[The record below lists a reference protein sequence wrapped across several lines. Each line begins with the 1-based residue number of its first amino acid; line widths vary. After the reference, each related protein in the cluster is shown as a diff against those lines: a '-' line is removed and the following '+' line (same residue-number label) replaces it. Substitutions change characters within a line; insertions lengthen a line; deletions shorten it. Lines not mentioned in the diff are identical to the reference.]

1 MIILVVTVT
10 GLGVDA
16 RYDLT
21 SFNIKPHFDLSL
33 IPFLQSFDVPSGHAS
48 RFTHRWEFLF
58 FRCKMRPVEEELR
71 WGTGNCHPPRVV
83 ISGYSGCVSK
93 LRPWEIFTNFTTLSQ
108 TCIYTE
114 SPSPKSWHIHVNR
127 GQCHGLSLLD
137 LLLCE
142 FAKGCWITTTTLPY
156 IRIRSSHLDMN
167 LGCHGTPKFL
177 SKKISNERTRPTKNG
192 QNGPLQSSRD
202 NKNWTIESCANSND
216 LSRRGPP

>member
-142 FAKGCWITTTTLPY
+142 FAKGCWITTTTLLA
-156 IRIRSSHLDMN
+156 SH
-167 LGCHGTPKFL
+167 GCQDFSWDGICQAIF
-177 SKKISNERTRPTKNG
+177 SKCRETHARYASM
-192 QNGPLQSSRD
+192 SRD
-202 NKNWTIESCANSND
+202 MREFSQYQLN
-216 LSRRGPP
+216 G